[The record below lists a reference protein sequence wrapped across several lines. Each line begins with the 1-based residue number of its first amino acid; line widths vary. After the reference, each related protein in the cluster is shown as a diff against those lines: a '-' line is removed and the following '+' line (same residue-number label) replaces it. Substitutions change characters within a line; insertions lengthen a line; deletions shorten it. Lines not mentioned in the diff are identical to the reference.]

1 LLQNNSLTTALLCAI
16 INTCTK
22 EFDMKKTL
30 IAFAAALALVG
41 AAQAQHNNEH
51 RPGHW
56 PASNYRGG
64 PGGIGWFVP
73 ALITGAIVY
82 GATRPS
88 EPAQVVV
95 VPAQPPQQQPICPYG
110 TDATYSRMYVQ
121 DASGRFIETYK
132 FTGCLAR

>member
-1 LLQNNSLTTALLCAI
+1 
-16 INTCTK
+16 
-22 EFDMKKTL
+22 MKKLLTAIVL
-30 IAFAAALALVG
+30 GFMLVG
-41 AAQAQHNNEH
+41 AAQAQH

-88 EPAQVVV
+88 EPATVVV
-95 VPAQPPQQQPICPYG
+95 VPAPIPQQPICPYG